1 MKSKITFLFI
11 FAIAI
16 ASCKKTTNVDVSIN
30 NSGKL
35 SYKLLDDAGKGLPN
49 VKVQLYDNINV
60 YYNTPVLLETR
71 TTDQNGIIDF
81 GELNPST
88 YQLVPDSPQVN
99 KVKYHFSEYVQV
111 TAGSTKQKDTK
122 VSDYSGTLNIIA
134 RSYYPGN
141 TPLRNLGVLLVP
153 YSKYNYS
160 NNLSSNISNADFK
173 GVTDNNGLISFK
185 IPSTT
190 SYSILLYNTST
201 NAYINAFSS
210 FTVEKDA
217 NYNLP
222 VVWYYN

>member
-16 ASCKKTTNVDVSIN
+16 ASCKKTTNVDVSIS

-49 VKVQLYDNINV
+49 VKVKLYDNPNS
-60 YYNTPVLLETR
+60 YYNIPVLLETR

-81 GELNPST
+81 GELNPAT

-99 KVKYHFSEYVQV
+99 NIKYNFNEYVQV

-134 RSYYPGN
+134 RSYYPEN
-141 TPLRNLGVLLVP
+141 TPLKNLGVILVP

-160 NNLSSNISNADFK
+160 NSLNTNITYAEFK
-173 GVTDNNGLISFK
+173 GVTDNNGAVSFK

-190 SYSILLYNTST
+190 GYSILLYNTST
-201 NAYINAFSS
+201 NAYITAFNS

-217 NYNLP
+217 NFNLP
-222 VVWYYN
+222 VVWYNY